1 MTKTL
6 GIILFVALSSFF
18 TVVQQNTVTAD
29 FERVEDGMYYF
40 TTKAKDSYSF
50 HGIAESAKAK
60 YDLFEDRYKG
70 KTFTLSY
77 ETRVIEE
84 EDEEPIEEVIITD
97 IKLIE

>member
-1 MTKTL
+1 
-6 GIILFVALSSFF
+6 
-18 TVVQQNTVTAD
+18 
-29 FERVEDGMYYF
+29 MYYF

-84 EDEEPIEEVIITD
+84 TLKEARD
-97 IKLIE
+97 IGSAVTCSAREYTAVCYGFEGWMYGPPKVGDAGR